1 MRVLQKKA
9 HLAPLSEHLSLL
21 LYQIHLVPGNTKI
34 INITEDPVGKMSV
47 TTEYIERYRFHSVII
62 YKFWLQCTDGLSLPG
77 VAVLR
82 WWQQLEIDLRCGSLS
97 AGAAPRC
104 WPWTDEVGV
113 FINLHPSVIKAS
125 CLELCECWWMLVV
138 MKGGHFV

>member
-9 HLAPLSEHLSLL
+9 HLAPLSENLSPL
-21 LYQIHLVPGNTKI
+21 LYLTIAQIHLVPGNTKI
-34 INITEDPVGKMSV
+34 INITEDPVGKTSV
-47 TTEYIERYRFHSVII
+47 TTEYIKAYRFHSVII
-62 YKFWLQCTDGLSLPG
+62 YKFWLQCTDGLSLPR

-104 WPWTDEVGV
+104 
-113 FINLHPSVIKAS
+113 
-125 CLELCECWWMLVV
+125 
-138 MKGGHFV
+138 